1 LINYRVRED
10 DEEEQLRQE
19 NVDPYTLF
27 VYGIRSPYT
36 KESYFRRLRGFFD
49 AINLAKGTAFEERC
63 NTFAYKGRGNS
74 NWAFNNIIRFLYYQK
89 KRVEKKDITAG
100 TLHNYIKTLKMFCE
114 VTDIVIPWKKI
125 TRGLPKG
132 RMYAD
137 DRAPTL
143 EEIHKIIEYPDRRMK
158 SIIYT
163 MASSGIRVGAWDY
176 FKWAHVS
183 PIIRDGKL
191 VAAKIN
197 VYADEEDEYITFI
210 TPEAYLS
217 LESWMKY
224 RSACGEHV
232 GKDSWV
238 MRDLWNATKLPKKEE
253 KGKIDEPIKLQ
264 SIGVKR
270 LVERA
275 LWAQGVRT
283 ALERRK
289 KRHEFQT
296 DHGFR
301 KWYKTQCEMAGM
313 KSINIEK
320 LMGHSLGMSTN
331 SYYRATSDEILKDYL
346 KAVPFLTISS
356 ENRLQKQMENVME
369 QSKINNDNIK
379 SQLYEKEQAII
390 NLTER
395 NSSNTDA
402 IAALSD
408 QLLRL
413 TKEIEM
419 LKKGRIMED
428 VTS

>member
-1 LINYRVRED
+1 LSDYQPQEH
-10 DEEEQLRQE
+10 EEQE

-49 AINLAKGTAFEERC
+49 AINLAKGTTFEERC
-63 NTFAYKGRGNS
+63 NTFAYKGRSNS
-74 NWAFNNIIRFLYYQK
+74 NWAFNDIIRFLYYQK
-89 KRVEKKDITAG
+89 ERVEKKEITAG
-100 TLHNYIKTLKMFCE
+100 TLHNHIKTLKMFCE
-114 VTDIVIPWKKI
+114 VTDIAIPWKKI
-125 TRGLPKG
+125 IRGLPKG

-137 DRAPTL
+137 DRAPTIQ
-143 EEIHKIIEYPDRRMK
+143 EIHKIIEYPDRRMK
-158 SIIYT
+158 AIVYT

-176 FKWAHVS
+176 LKWDHVS
-183 PIIRDGKL
+183 PVINGDSKL
-191 VAAKIN
+191 LAAKIN
-197 VYADEEDEYITFI
+197 VYAGEDDEYITFI

-217 LESWMKY
+217 LESWMNY
-224 RSACGEHV
+224 RKACGEHV
-232 GKDSWV
+232 TKDSWV
-238 MRDLWNATKLPKKEE
+238 MRDLWNAAKLPKKEE
-253 KGKIDEPIKLQ
+253 KGKINEPIKLQ

-283 ALERRK
+283 VLEGGK

-356 ENRLQKQMENVME
+356 ENKLQKQMEDVME
-369 QSKINNDNIK
+369 QSKIYNDNIK
-379 SQLYEKEQAII
+379 SQLYEKDNAIS
-390 NLTER
+390 NLTET
-395 NSSNTDA
+395 NSSNTD
-402 IAALSD
+402 
-408 QLLRL
+408 QLQLYLIRY
-413 TKEIEM
+413 
-419 LKKGRIMED
+419 
-428 VTS
+428 

>member
-1 LINYRVRED
+1 LSDYRVQEE
-10 DEEEQLRQE
+10 DEEEQEE
-19 NVDPYTLF
+19 NIDPYTLF

-49 AINLAKGTAFEERC
+49 AINLDKNTTFEERC
-63 NTFAYKGRGNS
+63 NMFAYKGRSNS
-74 NWAFNNIIRFLYYQK
+74 KWAFNNIIRFLYYQK
-89 KRVEKKDITAG
+89 ERVEKKEITAG

-132 RMYAD
+132 RMHAD

-143 EEIHKIIEYPDRRMK
+143 EEIHKIIEYPDRRIK
-158 SIIYT
+158 PIVYT

-176 FKWAHVS
+176 LKWNHVS
-183 PIIRDGKL
+183 PIVRDGKL

-197 VYADEEDEYITFI
+197 VYAGEDDEYVTFI
-210 TPEAYLS
+210 TPEAYLY
-217 LESWMKY
+217 LQSWINY
-224 RSACGEHV
+224 RRGCGEHV
-232 GKDSWV
+232 TKDSWI
-238 MRDLWNATKLPKKEE
+238 MRDLWNAAKLPKKEE
-253 KGKIDEPIKLQ
+253 RGKINEPIKLQ

-275 LWAQGVRT
+275 LWAQGVRSV
-283 ALERRK
+283 LEGGK

-356 ENRLQKQMENVME
+356 ENRLQKQMEDVME
-369 QSKINNDNIK
+369 QSKINSDSIK
-379 SQLYEKEQAII
+379 SQLYEKEQAIS

-408 QLLRL
+408 QILRL
-413 TKEIEM
+413 TKEINM
-419 LKKGRIMED
+419 LKKDRTKYT
-428 VTS
+428 VQ

>member
-1 LINYRVRED
+1 MR
-10 DEEEQLRQE
+10 LRLKRFFDFLSLPGSTMQE
-19 NVDPYTLF
+19 
-27 VYGIRSPYT
+27 RC
-36 KESYFRRLRGFFD
+36 SYFVEKSKR
-49 AINLAKGTAFEERC
+49 KGSERWLL
-63 NTFAYKGRGNS
+63 NGLLK
-74 NWAFNNIIRFLYYQK
+74 FLYFYK
-89 KRVEKKDITAG
+89 ERVQRKEITAS
-100 TLHNYIKTLKMFCE
+100 TLRNYFKTIKMFCE
-114 VTDIVIPWKKI
+114 VTDIIIQWKKI

-132 RMYAD
+132 KRYAD

-143 EEIHKIIEYPDRRMK
+143 DEIHKIIEYPDRRIK
-158 SIIYT
+158 PIAYT
-163 MASSGIRVGAWDY
+163 MASSGIRVGAWDHL
-176 FKWAHVS
+176 KWNHIS
-183 PIIRDGKL
+183 PIVSGDGKL

-197 VYADEEDEYITFI
+197 VYAGEDDEYITFI
-210 TPEAYLS
+210 TSEAYLS
-217 LESWMKY
+217 LQSWMTY

-232 GKDSWV
+232 TKESWV

-253 KGKIDEPIKLQ
+253 KGKINEPIKLQ

-283 ALERRK
+283 VLERGK

-356 ENRLQKQMENVME
+356 EIRLQRQMEQVVE
-369 QSKINNDNIK
+369 QSRND
-379 SQLYEKEQAII
+379 
-390 NLTER
+390 
-395 NSSNTDA
+395 
-402 IAALSD
+402 
-408 QLLRL
+408 
-413 TKEIEM
+413 
-419 LKKGRIMED
+419 
-428 VTS
+428 

>member
-1 LINYRVRED
+1 LINYRVQEE
-10 DEEEQLRQE
+10 EEEQLQQE

-27 VYGIRSPYT
+27 VYGIRSTYA

-49 AINLAKGTAFEERC
+49 AINLAQGTIFEERC
-63 NTFAYKGRGNS
+63 NIFAYKGRSNS
-74 NWAFNNIIRFLYYQK
+74 KWAFNNIIRFLYYQK
-89 KRVEKKDITAG
+89 ERVEKKEITAG

-143 EEIHKIIEYPDRRMK
+143 EEIHKIIEYPDRRIK
-158 SIIYT
+158 PIVYT
-163 MASSGIRVGAWDY
+163 MASSGIRVGAWDHLR
-176 FKWAHVS
+176 WGHIS
-183 PIIRDGKL
+183 PIVNREGKL
-191 VAAKIN
+191 LAAKIN
-197 VYADEEDEYITFI
+197 VYAGEDEEYITFM

-217 LESWMKY
+217 LESWIRY
-224 RSACGEHV
+224 RSTCGENV
-232 GKDSWV
+232 TKESWV
-238 MRDLWNATKLPKKEE
+238 MRDLWNAAKLPNKEE
-253 KGKIDEPIKLQ
+253 KGKINEPIKLQ

-275 LWAQGVRT
+275 LWAQGVRS
-283 ALERRK
+283 ALEGGK

-331 SYYRATSDEILKDYL
+331 SYYRATSDEMLNDYL
-346 KAVPFLTISS
+346 KAVPLLTISS
-356 ENRLQKQMENVME
+356 ENRIQKQMEDVIQ
-369 QSKINNDNIK
+369 QSRINNDNIK
-379 SQLYEKEQAII
+379 SELYEKEHTI
-390 NLTER
+390 NTLMEKNR
-395 NSSNTDA
+395 SNTDA
-402 IAALSD
+402 IEALSD
-408 QLLRL
+408 KLQEL
-413 TKEIEM
+413 TYEIER
-419 LKKGRIMED
+419 LKTQK
-428 VTS
+428 

>member
-1 LINYRVRED
+1 MTYYLLQEE
-10 DEEEQLRQE
+10 EEEQLQE
-19 NVDPYTLF
+19 KVDPYTLF

-49 AINLAKGTAFEERC
+49 AINLDKDTTFRERC
-63 NTFAYKGRGNS
+63 NTFVHKGRNDS
-74 NWAFNNIIRFLYYQK
+74 NWAFNNIIRSLHYQK
-89 KRVEKKDITAG
+89 ERVQSKEITAG
-100 TLHNYIKTLKMFCE
+100 TLHKYVKTIKMFCE

-158 SIIYT
+158 PIVYT
-163 MASSGIRVGAWDY
+163 MASSGIRVGAWDHL
-176 FKWAHVS
+176 KWNHIS
-183 PIIRDGKL
+183 PIVSGDGKL

-197 VYADEEDEYITFI
+197 VYAGEDDEYITFI
-210 TPEAYLS
+210 TSEAYLS
-217 LESWMKY
+217 LQSWMTY

-232 GKDSWV
+232 TKDSWV
-238 MRDLWNATKLPKKEE
+238 MRDLWNATKLQKKEE
-253 KGKIDEPIKLQ
+253 KGKINEPIKLQ

-270 LVERA
+270 LVEGA

-283 ALERRK
+283 VLERGK

-356 ENRLQKQMENVME
+356 EIRLQRQMEQVVE
-369 QSKINNDNIK
+369 QSRNDNAKINYRK
-379 SQLYEKEQAII
+379 
-390 NLTER
+390 R
-395 NSSNTDA
+395 
-402 IAALSD
+402 
-408 QLLRL
+408 
-413 TKEIEM
+413 
-419 LKKGRIMED
+419 
-428 VTS
+428 

>member
-1 LINYRVRED
+1 
-10 DEEEQLRQE
+10 
-19 NVDPYTLF
+19 
-27 VYGIRSPYT
+27 
-36 KESYFRRLRGFFD
+36 LRGFFD
-49 AINLAKGTAFEERC
+49 AINLDKGTAFEERC
-63 NTFAYKGRGNS
+63 NTFAYKGRSNS

-89 KRVEKKDITAG
+89 ERVEKKEITAG

-114 VTDIVIPWKKI
+114 ITDIAIPWKKI

-158 SIIYT
+158 PIVYT

-176 FKWAHVS
+176 LKWNHVS
-183 PIIRDGKL
+183 PIVRDSKL
-191 VAAKIN
+191 VAARIN
-197 VYADEEDEYITFI
+197 VYAGEDDEYTTFI

-232 GKDSWV
+232 TKDSWV
-238 MRDLWNATKLPKKEE
+238 MRDLWNATKLPMKEE
-253 KGKIDEPIKLQ
+253 KGKINDPIKLQ

-283 ALERRK
+283 VLEGGK

-301 KWYKTQCEMAGM
+301 KWYKTQCEMSGM
-313 KSINIEK
+313 RSINIEK

-346 KAVPFLTISS
+346 KAVPLLTISS
-356 ENRLQKQMENVME
+356 ENRLQGQMDQVVE
-369 QSKINNDNIK
+369 QSRNDNARIK
-379 SQLYEKEQAII
+379 SVLYEKGQAIAD
-390 NLTER
+390 LTER
-395 NSSNTDA
+395 DSLKSDA
-402 IAALSD
+402 ITALSE
-408 QLLRL
+408 QVLKL

-419 LKKGRIMED
+419 LKKDR
-428 VTS
+428 VTQEIKQPTTI